1 VKRLWSPNRP
11 QRPARDPL
19 LAQVTALLER
29 DRRTT
34 WELADDSGL
43 SPSTIRNWER
53 GKVRN
58 PQSVSLQMAAR
69 SLGKRLVLK

>member
-1 VKRLWSPNRP
+1 V
-11 QRPARDPL
+11 A
-19 LAQVTALLER
+19 ALLER
-29 DRRTT
+29 DRRST
-34 WELADDSGL
+34 WDLANDSGL